1 MKILFIWPN
10 YDCPIGLSIGVSY
23 LSSILKQRGYQTA
36 ILHIC
41 EMLGT
46 PFVPEELL
54 IKVEEIDPDLIAVS
68 TGENHYTD
76 MEELC
81 KEVKNR
87 SPHIKIILGG
97 IHVTLNAETVFTKE
111 SVFDFAI
118 RGEGEDAIAEL
129 VDSIA
134 QGKQITDIKNVWF
147 KGKNEI
153 IKNPMRPL
161 KQNFT
166 LPYMDLESWDFE
178 KITELRRGWV
188 NVSMNRGCPYRC
200 TFCHNL
206 SEVRI
211 LKQDF
216 GTKGTSNAELHYLR
230 LRDIDNMIQ
239 ELCWI
244 KESYPFVKAFS
255 FVDDT
260 FTFDQEYMKKF
271 FTEYKEKV
279 HLPFVCLTTIN
290 DVDDDLLQMMKEA
303 NCDLIR
309 FGIES
314 TSERICKNIIRRKFS
329 QEKMISVFQK
339 CRDIGLRTFSYNII
353 AHPSETRE
361 EMKSTMRWNARL
373 KPSGIRVSLGYPY
386 KGTDYYEIAKQMGL
400 IDETLSFH
408 NYSTYSKFKFSRAD
422 KCWIDKFRSF
432 FWWWLNS
439 YLDNEC
445 SEEYGQLVE
454 KLEWIPTDKW
464 DNEHGTIYRSLLD
477 MDGAVSQKYVER
489 KVAHYVVPYGDRP
502 DIALFYDNG
511 ELLKKEMLDEH

>member
-1 MKILFIWPN
+1 MKILFVWPN

-23 LSSILKQRGYQTA
+23 LSAILKQRGYETS

-41 EMLGT
+41 EALGT
-46 PFVPEELL
+46 PFILEELL
-54 IKVEEIDPDLIAVS
+54 IKIEEISPDLIAVS
-68 TGENHYTD
+68 TGENHYAD
-76 MEELC
+76 MEKLC
-81 KEVKNR
+81 KKVKNR

-97 IHVTLNAETVFTKE
+97 IHVTLNGETVFTKE
-111 SVFDFAI
+111 SVFDYAI
-118 RGEGEDAIAEL
+118 RGEGEDAITEL

-134 QGKQITDIKNVWF
+134 CGKQITNINNVWF
-147 KGKNEI
+147 KIKNEI

-161 KQNFT
+161 RQNFT
-166 LPYMDLESWDFE
+166 LPNMDLENWEFE
-178 KITELRRGWV
+178 KITKLRRGWV

-206 SEVRI
+206 SEVRV
-211 LKQDF
+211 LQQDF
-216 GTKGTSNAELHYLR
+216 GTKGISNTELHYLR

-244 KESYPFVKAFS
+244 KETYPFVKAFP

-260 FTFDQEYMKKF
+260 FTFDREYMKKF
-271 FTEYKEKV
+271 FAEYKKKV
-279 HLPFVCLTTIN
+279 YLPFVCLTTIN
-290 DVDDDLLQMMKEA
+290 DVDDDLLQVMKEA

-314 TSERICKNIIRRKFS
+314 TSDRICKKIIRRKFS

-339 CRDIGLRTFSYNII
+339 CHDIGLRTFSYNII

-373 KPSGIRVSLGYPY
+373 KPSGIRVSLGYPFR
-386 KGTDYYEIAKQMGL
+386 GTDYYEIAKQMDL
-400 IDETLSFH
+400 IDDTLSFH
-408 NYSTYSKFKFSRAD
+408 NYSTYSKFKFSLAD
-422 KCWIDKFRSF
+422 KCWIDKFRLF

-445 SEEYGQLVE
+445 SQEYCQLVE
-454 KLEWIPTDKW
+454 KLELITAEEWNADHESFYRKLIEI
-464 DNEHGTIYRSLLD
+464 DNT
-477 MDGAVSQKYVER
+477 VSQKYTRSNVP
-489 KVAHYVVPYGDRP
+489 HYVVPYGDRP
-502 DIALFYDNG
+502 DIALLYENRGF
-511 ELLKKEMLDEH
+511 LKKEMLDEH